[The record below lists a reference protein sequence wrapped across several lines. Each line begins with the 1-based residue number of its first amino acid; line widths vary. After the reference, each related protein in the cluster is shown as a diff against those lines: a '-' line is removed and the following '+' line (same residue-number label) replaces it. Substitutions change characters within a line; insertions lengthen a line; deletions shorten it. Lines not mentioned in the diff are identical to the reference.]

1 MADKLNTLFNDILNE
16 NLIDSKENF
25 ESVMLEKISS
35 ILEKKK
41 QVLYGDKNKEKEDD
55 DDLDSVDKS
64 ELKGKH
70 ADRDDKD
77 IDNDGDVDDSDKFL
91 HKKRKAISKAMK
103 KEDHHDDDE
112 EDGEQI
118 VCPKCDGDGC
128 PHCDGRGYH
137 IKGEE

>member
-1 MADKLNTLFNDILNE
+1 MADNFNNLFNDILSE
-16 NLIDSKENF
+16 NLIDSKEQFN
-25 ESVMLEKISS
+25 SVMFKKIES

-41 QVLYGDKNKEKEDD
+41 QNLYGDKDKENEED
-55 DDLDSVDKS
+55 DDLDSVDKG

-103 KEDHHDDDE
+103 KES
-112 EDGEQI
+112 I
-118 VCPKCDGDGC
+118 SK
-128 PHCDGRGYH
+128 
-137 IKGEE
+137 